1 MDQFFQQLV
10 NGLTLG
16 SLYALI
22 AVGYTVVYGI
32 VQLINFAH
40 GEVFMIGAF
49 GALTTYLLFF
59 DGQTS
64 AVDPADHDR
73 RRHHRLGRHRR
84 AMERV
89 AYRPLRNAPRLAP
102 LITAIG
108 ISVFLQ
114 EFVRLFYERP
124 GWTVVGVRRLA
135 VGVGYYVGAVL
146 TKAAAGPPD
155 RPSGTTVPRCS
166 APRSAPSALWVVVR
180 LVEPRPD
187 VVVLAL
193 GVVRSSAL
201 VVGTAVGWLAGL
213 AARRNARRA
222 MVKLRDDRGGGRRGD
237 RGLGA
242 VLGALR
248 AASSASITWPSA
260 KQRIPF
266 PQIDVVTG
274 PALEVGGVT
283 IQRSAIFTV
292 GALAICAVLLWY
304 FINRT
309 RLGRGMQAVSQ
320 DPDTAR
326 LMGINV
332 DRIIVVAFAL
342 GAVLAA
348 IAGVSQGLQNNNI
361 DFRMGF
367 LAGLKAFTAAVLG
380 GIGNVDG
387 RRRRWPGARRR
398 RGDGHA
404 VHPGSV
410 RWRFLEGRLGLR
422 DPDPGTGVQAAG
434 PARRK
439 GGGPRMNDVPTPSGG
454 AGDFGRARRPSA
466 PGRSAWPVWCW

>member
-40 GEVFMIGAF
+40 GEIFMIGAF

-59 DGQTS
+59 DGHTS
-64 AVDPADHDR
+64 VWILPVMIIGAIIASTATAV
-73 RRHHRLGRHRR
+73 

-114 EFVRLFYERP
+114 EFIRLLYDRPQWTLVVIAPVVVWVAYVVATRGLKLNLNHPVTKWHDRTPLIGAGVGALLVWALVRRLVDP
-124 GWTVVGVRRLA
+124 GYAFTPVVLIGGVVVGVGAAWLLA
-135 VGVGYYVGAVL
+135 RTGSGAERAKLLLTPSVQLAGGAVVL
-146 TKAAAGPPD
+146 LE
-155 RPSGTTVPRCS
+155 V
-166 APRSAPSALWVVVR
+166 LWVVYR
-180 LVEPRPD
+180 EIL
-187 VVVLAL
+187 
-193 GVVRSSAL
+193 SS
-201 VVGTAVGWLAGL
+201 
-213 AARRNARRA
+213 
-222 MVKLRDDRGGGRRGD
+222 
-237 RGLGA
+237 
-242 VLGALR
+242 
-248 AASSASITWPSA
+248 IEWPSA

-274 PALEVGGVT
+274 SALQLGGVT

-292 GALAICAVLLWY
+292 GALIVCTAILWY

-309 RLGRGMQAVSQ
+309 RLGRGMLAVSQ

-348 IAGVSQGLQNNNI
+348 VAGVSQGLQNNNI
-361 DFRMGF
+361 EFRMGF

-380 GIGNVDG
+380 GIGNIYGAVAGGLVLGVVEAMATQYIPGQFGGSTWKDVWAFVILILVLVFRPQG
-387 RRRRWPGARRR
+387 LLGARVV
-398 RGDGHA
+398 D
-404 VHPGSV
+404 
-410 RWRFLEGRLGLR
+410 
-422 DPDPGTGVQAAG
+422 
-434 PARRK
+434 
-439 GGGPRMNDVPTPSGG
+439 
-454 AGDFGRARRPSA
+454 RA
-466 PGRSAWPVWCW
+466 